1 MKERK
6 RERKK
11 KGPATRLENR
21 AGEGEGK
28 CNVYIRAKWPISLE
42 LIPASV
48 A

>member
-1 MKERK
+1 MQERK
-6 RERKK
+6 IEREK

-21 AGEGEGK
+21 AGEGEG
-28 CNVYIRAKWPISLE
+28 NLYIRAKWPISLE